1 MKNWLKVL
9 SVFLVML
16 LLYLYRILWFG
27 YIKRVYDF
35 LVGKVSTIGLI
46 LIVIAIILLL
56 YRLIKKYRIRQLLHI
71 LLVCLYVVFGI
82 FIYFNI
88 DRVWDYLYYNV
99 GMALTILG
107 FLVIICLFVIF
118 LIRVLPIDV
127 DEI

>member
-56 YRLIKKYRIRQLLHI
+56 YRLIKKYS
-71 LLVCLYVVFGI
+71 GI
-82 FIYFNI
+82 F
-88 DRVWDYLYYNV
+88 
-99 GMALTILG
+99 
-107 FLVIICLFVIF
+107 
-118 LIRVLPIDV
+118 
-127 DEI
+127 